1 MSKLS
6 KGNPTTL
13 RVMFNDKHFR
23 SLKCRTGMSINTG
36 SEVRLA
42 LSLAVIWPGY
52 RLCRRFLFPPWRRR
66 QTAGAHVLAGTL
78 RLSDR
83 LSGGIK
89 GAHLEASAS
98 FLHYHNA
105 QARQWSL
112 RSWKPPWQQVPGSAP
127 AASAVH
133 DCLGLFTQFKGGLS
147 RLLLI
152 CLGLP
157 RMRGIL
163 CVQGLPYQ
171 VILTVRVNL
180 TWFNVLMALTGS
192 SFFSDHLFI
201 TMAGKQLQDIGTEN
215 LYFKFLSSLSHIQT
229 LEIEIDQP
237 NACFISFSF
246 LFPEVKAA
254 PIQGALRLCGLLQKC
269 PLQQLQ
275 TLSHPLKVLRGGI
288 FYRAQGSQTPE
299 RGWYVIPN
307 DQNQLS

>member
-42 LSLAVIWPGY
+42 PSLAVIWPGY
-52 RLCRRFLFPPWRRR
+52 RLCRGFLCPLWRRR

-78 RLSDR
+78 RISDR

-133 DCLGLFTQFKGGLS
+133 YCPGLFTQFKGGLS

-180 TWFNVLMALTGS
+180 TWLQCVNGS
-192 SFFSDHLFI
+192 NRL
-201 TMAGKQLQDIGTEN
+201 
-215 LYFKFLSSLSHIQT
+215 KFLFRSLVYH
-229 LEIEIDQP
+229 
-237 NACFISFSF
+237 NGR
-246 LFPEVKAA
+246 KA
-254 PIQGALRLCGLLQKC
+254 ITRHRDRKSLL
-269 PLQQLQ
+269 
-275 TLSHPLKVLRGGI
+275 
-288 FYRAQGSQTPE
+288 
-299 RGWYVIPN
+299 
-307 DQNQLS
+307 